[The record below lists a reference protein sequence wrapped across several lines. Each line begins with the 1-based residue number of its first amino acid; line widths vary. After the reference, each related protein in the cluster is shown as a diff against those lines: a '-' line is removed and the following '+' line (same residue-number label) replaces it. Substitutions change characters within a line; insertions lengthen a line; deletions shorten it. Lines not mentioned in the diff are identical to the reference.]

1 VRIAR
6 NPSEVSIVCFGPWAE
21 GKILNFLIRHPV
33 MLLVIAGVAT
43 LSYMVLA
50 KVNEEPSGGSG
61 FRGGFG
67 SPPVVGVSTVEMR
80 VIADEIESV
89 GTSVANESL
98 DLSAKVSEIVFSVN
112 FEDGDFVEKGKVL
125 VELVNADEAS
135 RLAEAQANVDDALRQ
150 LERVGNLSARNLVA
164 STELD
169 TARTNVETAKA
180 RLEGVMVAMEDRLV
194 RAPFSGYLGFR
205 NISEGTLLTPSSVIS
220 TLDDIST
227 IKLDFT
233 IPEMYLA
240 NVKAGQTIQA
250 QSVVYD
256 DQIFEGTVSN
266 VGTRINPVTRGV
278 AVRATI
284 DNAELQL
291 RPGML
296 MTVSLSLN
304 AENVL
309 VVPERAVISAQ
320 GIQYAFTVDSENKV
334 TRKEVALGRRRGGM
348 VEIESG
354 LAQGERIVSDGAFR
368 VRPGITVQIEGEAPA
383 AAPSGRPPSAG
394 GTIGSG
400 E

>member
-1 VRIAR
+1 M
-6 NPSEVSIVCFGPWAE
+6 
-21 GKILNFLIRHPV
+21 NFLIRHPV
-33 MLLVIAGVAT
+33 MILVIAGVAT
-43 LSYMVLA
+43 LSYMVFA

-67 SPPVVGVSTVEMR
+67 APPTVGLSTVEMR

-135 RLAEAQANVDDALRQ
+135 RLAEAQANVDDAARQ
-150 LERVGNLSARNLVA
+150 LERVQNLSERNLVA

-180 RLEGVMVAMEDRLV
+180 RLEGVLVAMEDRLV

-205 NISEGTLLTPSSVIS
+205 NISEGTLLTPNSVIS
-220 TLDDIST
+220 TLDDISI

-240 NVKAGQTIQA
+240 NVKAGQTIKA
-250 QSVVYD
+250 QSVVYG
-256 DQIFEGTVSN
+256 DQVFEGIVSN
-266 VGTRINPVTRGV
+266 VGSRINPVTRGV
-278 AVRATI
+278 SVRATI
-284 DNAELQL
+284 DNSELQL

-296 MTVSLSLN
+296 MTVSLALN
-304 AENVL
+304 SKNAL
-309 VVPERAVISAQ
+309 VVPERAIIAAQ
-320 GIQYAFTVDSENKV
+320 GIQYAFTVNAENKV
-334 TRKEVALGRRRGGM
+334 TRKEVVLGRRRGGM
-348 VEIESG
+348 VEIVSG
-354 LAQGERIVSDGAFR
+354 LQEGEQVVSEGTFR
-368 VRPGITVQIEGEAPA
+368 VRPGMTVQPEGADPITV
-383 AAPSGRPPSAG
+383 PSGRPPGAG
-394 GTIGSG
+394 RPTAAG
-400 E
+400 